1 MTDLACQLLLGQQSS
16 GAFQLLTI
24 NIVSGDR
31 GWRWCGVIM
40 GNAALDHDNCPD
52 PTLDSPPS
60 ATHVRQNLSKLKLV
74 SLQALAISR
83 HGC

>member
-1 MTDLACQLLLGQQSS
+1 M
-16 GAFQLLTI
+16 
-24 NIVSGDR
+24 V
-31 GWRWCGVIM
+31 WCGVIM

-52 PTLDSPPS
+52 PTLDSPPNT
-60 ATHVRQNLSKLKLV
+60 THVRQNLSKLKLV